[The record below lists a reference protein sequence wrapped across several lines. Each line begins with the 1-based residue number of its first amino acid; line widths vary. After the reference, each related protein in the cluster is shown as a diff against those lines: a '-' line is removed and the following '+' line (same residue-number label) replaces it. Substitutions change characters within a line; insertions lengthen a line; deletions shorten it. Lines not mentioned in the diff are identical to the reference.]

1 MSKVFYLSQKL
12 ETESIVKGE
21 LTGLAY
27 SGSTIPYFMGYQN
40 FIVDISTTTVAK
52 AKTPLFRDH
61 NPSLVVGHG
70 KVTLS
75 ENDVQIVGKISKKTA
90 NGQEV
95 IDLAEEGL
103 EWEMSIGVFEGKV
116 EEVTNEEI
124 NGVMVEHGWA
134 LRNGIIR
141 EVSVVALGADLNT
154 NAQIL
159 SQVKGEHTMFTKEQW
174 AKFACGCGGSKD
186 STPEELQAKF
196 EEATKAVESL
206 ESEKAKIEALNSEIE
221 TLKAEILAKQEEI
234 NKIKAEDE
242 EADRVEEIE
251 VEMKAKGLSFSAE
264 KIKAAAKTKES
275 TEMLLSFIKEIKPVE
290 KKIDEKFA
298 KNLNL
303 GAETSDD
310 TEAFNMKVEEYVKSG
325 KATDK
330 MDAILKVSKE
340 LKGAK

>member
-1 MSKVFYLSQKL
+1 MNKVFYLNQKL

-90 NGQEV
+90 NGLEV

-103 EWEMSIGVFEGKV
+103 EWEMSIGVFEGVV
-116 EEVTNEEI
+116 EEVTNETI
-124 NGVMVEHGWA
+124 NDVMVEHGWA

-174 AKFACGCGGSKD
+174 AKFACACGGSKD

-196 EEATKAVESL
+196 EEQAAAVETV
-206 ESEKAKIEALNSEIE
+206 ETDKAKIEALNAEIE
-221 TLKAEILAKQEEI
+221 KLKADILAKQEEI
-234 NKIKAEDE
+234 NKIKADE
-242 EADRVEEIE
+242 EEEDRVEEIE
-251 VEMKAKGLSFSAE
+251 VAMKAKNLQFSAE

-275 TEMLLSFIKEIKPVE
+275 TEMLLSFIAEVKSEE
-290 KKIDEKFA
+290 KKIDSKFSTQID
-298 KNLNL
+298 L
-303 GAETSDD
+303 GKDEPNDGDIRMSAE
-310 TEAFNMKVEEYVKSG
+310 ALLKSG
-325 KATDK
+325 KAKDK
-330 MDAILKVSKE
+330 MEAILMASKE
-340 LKGAK
+340 AQGAK

>member
-90 NGQEV
+90 NGLEV

-103 EWEMSIGVFEGKV
+103 EWEMSIGVFEGVV
-116 EEVTNEEI
+116 EEVINETI

-174 AKFACGCGGSKD
+174 AKFACACGGSKD

-196 EEATKAVESL
+196 EEQAAAVETV
-206 ESEKAKIEALNSEIE
+206 ETDKAKIEALNAEIE
-221 TLKAEILAKQEEI
+221 KLKADILAKQEEI
-234 NKIKAEDE
+234 NKIKADE
-242 EADRVEEIE
+242 EEEDRIEEIE
-251 VEMKAKGLSFSAE
+251 VAMKAKGLQFSAE
-264 KIKAAAKTKES
+264 KIKAAAKSKES
-275 TEMLLSFIKEIKPVE
+275 TEMLLSFIAEVKAEE
-290 KKIDEKFA
+290 KKIDAKFSA
-298 KNLNL
+298 KIDL
-303 GAETSDD
+303 GTDESNDGDIRMSAE
-310 TEAFNMKVEEYVKSG
+310 ALLKSG
-325 KATDK
+325 KAKDK
-330 MDAILKVSKE
+330 MEAILMASKE
-340 LKGAK
+340 AQGAK

>member
-90 NGQEV
+90 NGLEV

-103 EWEMSIGVFEGKV
+103 EWEMSIGVFEGVV
-116 EEVTNEEI
+116 EEVINETI

-174 AKFACGCGGSKD
+174 AKFACACGGSKD

-196 EEATKAVESL
+196 EEQAAVVETV
-206 ESEKAKIEALNSEIE
+206 ETDKAKIEALNAEIE
-221 TLKAEILAKQEEI
+221 KLKADILAKQEEI
-234 NKIKAEDE
+234 NKIKADE
-242 EADRVEEIE
+242 EEEDRVEEIE
-251 VEMKAKGLSFSAE
+251 VAMKAKGLQFSAE
-264 KIKAAAKTKES
+264 KIKAAAKSKES
-275 TEMLLSFIKEIKPVE
+275 TEMLLSFIAEVKSEE
-290 KKIDEKFA
+290 KKIDAKFST
-298 KNLNL
+298 KIDL
-303 GAETSDD
+303 GTDESKDGDIRMSAE
-310 TEAFNMKVEEYVKSG
+310 ALLKSG
-325 KATDK
+325 KAKDK
-330 MDAILKVSKE
+330 MEAILMASKE
-340 LKGAK
+340 AQGAK

>member
-27 SGSTIPYFMGYQN
+27 SGSIIPYFQGYQN

-90 NGQEV
+90 NGLEV

-103 EWEMSIGVFEGKV
+103 EWEMSIGVFEGVV
-116 EEVTNEEI
+116 EEVINETI

-174 AKFACGCGGSKD
+174 AKFACACGGSKD

-196 EEATKAVESL
+196 EEQAAAVESV
-206 ESEKAKIEALNSEIE
+206 ETDKAKIESLNAEIE
-221 TLKAEILAKQEEI
+221 KLKADILAKQEEI
-234 NKIKAEDE
+234 NKIKADE
-242 EADRVEEIE
+242 EEEDRVEEIE
-251 VEMKAKGLSFSAE
+251 VAMKAKGLQFSAE

-275 TEMLLSFIKEIKPVE
+275 TEMLLSFIAEVKSEE
-290 KKIDEKFA
+290 KKIDAKFSTQID
-298 KNLNL
+298 L
-303 GAETSDD
+303 GKDEPNDGDIRMSAE
-310 TEAFNMKVEEYVKSG
+310 ALLKSG
-325 KATDK
+325 KAKDK
-330 MDAILKVSKE
+330 MEAILMASKE
-340 LKGAK
+340 AQGAK

>member
-1 MSKVFYLSQKL
+1 MNKVFYLNQKL

-27 SGSTIPYFMGYQN
+27 SGSIIPYFQGYQN

-90 NGQEV
+90 NGLEV

-103 EWEMSIGVFEGKV
+103 EWEMSIGVFEGVV
-116 EEVTNEEI
+116 EEVINETI

-174 AKFACGCGGSKD
+174 AKFACACGGSKD

-196 EEATKAVESL
+196 EEQAAAVETV
-206 ESEKAKIEALNSEIE
+206 ETDKAKIEELSAEIE
-221 TLKAEILAKQEEI
+221 KLKAEILAKQEEI
-234 NKIKAEDE
+234 NKIKADE
-242 EADRVEEIE
+242 EEEDRVEEIE
-251 VEMKAKGLSFSAE
+251 VAMKAKGLQFSAE
-264 KIKAAAKTKES
+264 KIKAAAKSKES
-275 TEMLLSFIKEIKPVE
+275 TEMLLSFIAEVKSEE
-290 KKIDEKFA
+290 KKIDSKFSTQID
-298 KNLNL
+298 L
-303 GAETSDD
+303 GKDEPNDSDIRMSAE
-310 TEAFNMKVEEYVKSG
+310 ALLKSG
-325 KATDK
+325 KAKDK
-330 MDAILKVSKE
+330 MEAILMASK
-340 LKGAK
+340 KAQGAK

>member
-70 KVTLS
+70 KVTLT

-90 NGQEV
+90 NGLEV

-103 EWEMSIGVFEGKV
+103 EWEMSIGVFEGVV
-116 EEVTNEEI
+116 EEVTNDEI

-141 EVSVVALGADLNT
+141 E
-154 NAQIL
+154 
-159 SQVKGEHTMFTKEQW
+159 
-174 AKFACGCGGSKD
+174 
-186 STPEELQAKF
+186 
-196 EEATKAVESL
+196 ESL
-206 ESEKAKIEALNSEIE
+206 Q
-221 TLKAEILAKQEEI
+221 KQ
-234 NKIKAEDE
+234 
-242 EADRVEEIE
+242 R
-251 VEMKAKGLSFSAE
+251 
-264 KIKAAAKTKES
+264 
-275 TEMLLSFIKEIKPVE
+275 LLSLEITTPP
-290 KKIDEKFA
+290 
-298 KNLNL
+298 
-303 GAETSDD
+303 
-310 TEAFNMKVEEYVKSG
+310 
-325 KATDK
+325 
-330 MDAILKVSKE
+330 
-340 LKGAK
+340 

>member
-1 MSKVFYLSQKL
+1 MSKVFYLSHKL

-27 SGSTIPYFMGYQN
+27 SGSIIPYFQGYQN

-90 NGQEV
+90 NGLEV

-103 EWEMSIGVFEGKV
+103 EWEMSIGVFEGVV
-116 EEVTNEEI
+116 EEVINETI

-174 AKFACGCGGSKD
+174 AKFACACGGSKD

-196 EEATKAVESL
+196 EEQAAAVETV
-206 ESEKAKIEALNSEIE
+206 ETDKAKIEELNAEIE
-221 TLKAEILAKQEEI
+221 KLKADILAKQEEI
-234 NKIKAEDE
+234 NKIKADE
-242 EADRVEEIE
+242 EEEDRVEEIE
-251 VEMKAKGLSFSAE
+251 VAMKAKGLQFSAE
-264 KIKAAAKTKES
+264 KIKAAAKSKES
-275 TEMLLSFIKEIKPVE
+275 TEMLLSFIAEVKAEE
-290 KKIDEKFA
+290 KKIDAKFSA
-298 KNLNL
+298 KIDL
-303 GAETSDD
+303 GNDEPKDGDIRMSAE
-310 TEAFNMKVEEYVKSG
+310 ALLKSG
-325 KATDK
+325 KAKDK
-330 MDAILKVSKE
+330 MEAILMASKE
-340 LKGAK
+340 AQGAK

>member
-103 EWEMSIGVFEGKV
+103 EWEMSIGVFEGVV
-116 EEVTNEEI
+116 EEVINETI

-174 AKFACGCGGSKD
+174 AKFACACGGSKD

-196 EEATKAVESL
+196 EEQAAAVETV
-206 ESEKAKIEALNSEIE
+206 ETDKAKIEALNAEIE
-221 TLKAEILAKQEEI
+221 KLKADILAKQEEI
-234 NKIKAEDE
+234 NKIKSDE
-242 EADRVEEIE
+242 EEEDRVEEIE
-251 VEMKAKGLSFSAE
+251 VAMKAKNLQFSAE
-264 KIKAAAKTKES
+264 KIKAAAKSKES
-275 TEMLLSFIKEIKPVE
+275 TEMLLSFIAEVKSEE
-290 KKIDEKFA
+290 KKIDAKFST
-298 KNLNL
+298 KIDL
-303 GAETSDD
+303 GNDEPKDGDIRMSAE
-310 TEAFNMKVEEYVKSG
+310 ALLKSG
-325 KATDK
+325 KAKDK
-330 MDAILKVSKE
+330 MEAILMASKE
-340 LKGAK
+340 AQGAK